1 MNPKDNI
8 KKEKRV
14 QARKPVISSACN
26 LPEVRRHLD
35 KNFGCS
41 LLVLKEMEILI
52 SAQDL
57 NFTQLSNCLDRSL
70 CLVVLHVQMR
80 SQEHG
85 CISEHFLFVRDE
97 NLVRSYIIANISN
110 VLWQEYDHKYRELQ
124 NILAF
129 LASAQSRNNEYRK
142 IQKMQLTQM
151 TNSGEFEDIIYSN
164 QVVSI
169 ISKKQFN

>member
-1 MNPKDNI
+1 MSFELRENYQNYIVGLFLQYQLSTLKMNPKDNI

-57 NFTQLSNCLDRSL
+57 NFT
-70 CLVVLHVQMR
+70 
-80 SQEHG
+80 
-85 CISEHFLFVRDE
+85 
-97 NLVRSYIIANISN
+97 
-110 VLWQEYDHKYRELQ
+110 
-124 NILAF
+124 
-129 LASAQSRNNEYRK
+129 
-142 IQKMQLTQM
+142 
-151 TNSGEFEDIIYSN
+151 
-164 QVVSI
+164 
-169 ISKKQFN
+169 